1 MQVCSNFNET
11 FRSDCEIHQMRCFC
25 EQEIPNRRCE
35 DPEKYKHVHIEY
47 YGNKGSHL
55 LVHNYTVRVHC
66 SDLTAG

>member
-1 MQVCSNFNET
+1 
-11 FRSDCEIHQMRCFC
+11 MRCFC

-55 LVHNYTVRVHC
+55 LVHNYTKTVTENWIIEAPSVGTIVTY
-66 SDLTAG
+66 LETKA